1 MSQAPN
7 ADRALIDL
15 VRRVDHNRFL
25 CALFAPRERQAA
37 LFGLIAF
44 NHEIA
49 RVRETVSEPLLGQIR
64 LQWWREAIAG
74 IYDGTPRRHEVV
86 TPLAV
91 AVHHHDLSRSH
102 FDNLI
107 DGRARDLDD
116 TPPATMAELLSYVEA
131 TAAPLGALMVEVL
144 GAAGS
149 LQALAAAKH
158 SAIAYALIG
167 LMRALPFH
175 ARHSRLYAPVDRL
188 AAHAVAQSDVL
199 GGRFSPALG
208 AVIGEVL
215 ALAEAHIA
223 AARQSARG
231 APSVARAALLPT
243 SLAAMY
249 GTRFRMVGN
258 NPFDE
263 RLSIGPLKRQLALS
277 IAHFSGRFC
286 NPR

>member
-1 MSQAPN
+1 MSQAQN

-15 VRRVDHNRFL
+15 VRRVDHDRFL

-44 NHEIA
+44 NHEIG

-86 TPLAV
+86 TPLVMAV
-91 AVHHHDLSRSH
+91 RSHGLSRGY
-102 FDNLI
+102 FDTLI
-107 DGRARDLDD
+107 DGRERDLDD
-116 TPPATMAELLSYVEA
+116 APPATMADLLAYVDA
-131 TAAPLGALMVEVL
+131 TAAPLGTLMVEVL

-149 LQALAAAKH
+149 TQALAAARH
-158 SAIAYALIG
+158 AAIAYALVG

-175 ARHSRLYAPVDRL
+175 ARQSRLYLPSDRL
-188 AAHAVAQSDVL
+188 AAHGAAQSDVL

-208 AVIGEVL
+208 VVIGEVL
-215 ALAEAHIA
+215 ALAEARIA
-223 AARQSARG
+223 AARHSARG
-231 APSVARAALLPT
+231 APRAARVALLPA

-249 GTRFRMVGN
+249 GTRFKTVAN

-263 RLSIGPLKRQLALS
+263 RLSIGPLKRQLNLWWAK
-277 IAHFSGRFC
+277 ASGRL
-286 NPR
+286 